1 MAAVAVA
8 GLPLSSK
15 GFANQFGIVGT
26 ASAATSVDF
35 ASLKERATKLYSTL
49 TDADKQ
55 TLRDFR
61 TELQGLSREQLEKDF
76 APVLAQLELSTE
88 QKATLFDFYL
98 EVVSSIYAPDL
109 SAVTDILKSPN
120 YPAYQALLKE
130 IGKQAGVT
138 DLSVE
143 EVYSFIFG
151 SNGVEQ
157 KLINLLKGKSESDL
171 MDLIAHPNSELA
183 NKVKAIVLDSTI
195 GTANYSL
202 RASLAEL
209 KITKD
214 MISATKNNVES
225 RLTNEKAAALVL
237 AKAYYNAY
245 LKTSTPTEPSTPGTG
260 SGSGSSSIT
269 TPPALTPDQKLAA
282 AATYDVSKLVQVVD
296 GKATVKLVDTDT
308 INALANLA
316 AAAKA
321 AGKEGTALTLTL
333 NLGTITAPTVEV
345 PLSKAIVEAAKSN
358 GIANIAVTFN
368 GVTVT
373 IPVSQFSTA
382 IALTVTTAKP
392 EVVTSVTKLKLA
404 SDVYEF
410 GLSVNGVAT
419 STFKQPITIKLP
431 LKNTDG
437 LDKELLS
444 VAKLVYGN
452 LQFQGGVLDGEFI
465 VEPRDT
471 FSSYAVLE
479 NKVNFTDIASVQAW
493 AGKQI
498 QVVAA
503 KGAIEGVGEGKF
515 APKSNVTRAEFAKM
529 LIRALNLENNSA
541 VQSFSDVSSSAW
553 YAPYVAVAAEK
564 GIITGRSAAK
574 FDPNAT
580 ITRAEMATM
589 ISRALK
595 SINPDA
601 KTDSTAISKFS
612 DAAKISASLRDG
624 VAFAAGHSLVIG
636 NAGKFNPNDTATRA
650 EAAVIIYRTI
660 NFK

>member
-1 MAAVAVA
+1 MV
-8 GLPLSSK
+8 
-15 GFANQFGIVGT
+15 
-26 ASAATSVDF
+26 
-35 ASLKERATKLYSTL
+35 
-49 TDADKQ
+49 DADVIK
-55 TLRDFR
+55 
-61 TELQGLSREQLEKDF
+61 E
-76 APVLAQLELSTE
+76 
-88 QKATLFDFYL
+88 FD
-98 EVVSSIYAPDL
+98 
-109 SAVTDILKSPN
+109 
-120 YPAYQALLKE
+120 
-130 IGKQAGVT
+130 
-138 DLSVE
+138 
-143 EVYSFIFG
+143 
-151 SNGVEQ
+151 
-157 KLINLLKGKSESDL
+157 
-171 MDLIAHPNSELA
+171 
-183 NKVKAIVLDSTI
+183 
-195 GTANYSL
+195 
-202 RASLAEL
+202 
-209 KITKD
+209 
-214 MISATKNNVES
+214 
-225 RLTNEKAAALVL
+225 
-237 AKAYYNAY
+237 
-245 LKTSTPTEPSTPGTG
+245 
-260 SGSGSSSIT
+260 
-269 TPPALTPDQKLAA
+269 
-282 AATYDVSKLVQVVD
+282 KLVAANP
-296 GKATVKLVDTDT
+296 GKT
-308 INALANLA
+308 
-316 AAAKA
+316 
-321 AGKEGTALTLTL
+321 GLTLTL
-333 NLGTITAPTVEV
+333 NLGTVNATTVEV
-345 PLSKAIVEAAKSN
+345 PLSQAIIEAAKAK

-382 IALTVTTAKP
+382 ISLTVTTAKP

-410 GLSVNGVAT
+410 TLSVNGVAQ

-444 VAKLVYGN
+444 VGKLVYGD
-452 LQFQGGVLDGEFI
+452 LQFQGGVLDGDFI

-479 NKVNFTDIASVQAW
+479 NKVSFNDIAAVQAW
-493 AGKQI
+493 AGRQI

-503 KGAIEGVGEGKF
+503 KGAIEGVGAGKF
-515 APKSNVTRAEFAKM
+515 APKSNVTRAEFSKM

-541 VQSFSDVSSSAW
+541 VQSFSDVSSTAW

-624 VAFAAGHSLVIG
+624 VAFAASHNLVIG